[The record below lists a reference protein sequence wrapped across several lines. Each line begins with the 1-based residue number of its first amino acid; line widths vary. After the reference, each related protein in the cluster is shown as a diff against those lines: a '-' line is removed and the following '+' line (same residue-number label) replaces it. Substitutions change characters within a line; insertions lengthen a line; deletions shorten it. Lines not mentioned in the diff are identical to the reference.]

1 MAFGSL
7 EPARIPS
14 RNGSRSP
21 YGNPVVIDSR
31 AKADLLPQVLGIA
44 SLGFLASALGVYF
57 APPLFGQGMLWICII
72 ASFGLIFAVRAARAT
87 PVLAFGLFL
96 LLALVMGFEI
106 SPWIRVLLGT
116 GHAGAVFN
124 AAVTTGVGMGVLG
137 IGAQFL
143 HFNYRR
149 VAGMAGAALLALVL
163 AGVLSMFFHFIQP
176 TVYSYLTLVIFGVL
190 IVVDFMRIRAGG
202 DGMTPVELALGIYL
216 DGLNVFLALTRI
228 FSGRRD

>member
-1 MAFGSL
+1 MNLGSL
-7 EPARIPS
+7 TPAPIRTPGRS
-14 RNGSRSP
+14 SYGS
-21 YGNPVVIDSR
+21 PVIIESR

-57 APPLFGQGMLWICII
+57 APPFFGSGMLWVCII
-72 ASFGLIFAVRAARAT
+72 ASFALIFAVRATRAT
-87 PVLAFGLFL
+87 PVLAFSLFL
-96 LLALVMGFEI
+96 LLAVIMGFEI
-106 SPWIRVLLGT
+106 SPWIRMLIGS
-116 GHAGAVFN
+116 GHSAVVFN

-149 VAGMAGAALLALVL
+149 VAGIAGAALLALVL

-176 TVYSYLTLVIFGVL
+176 TVYSYFTLAIFSVL

-228 FSGRRD
+228 FGGRRD

>member
-1 MAFGSL
+1 MAFL
-7 EPARIPS
+7 EPS
-14 RNGSRSP
+14 RVPLRTRGRSP
-21 YGNPVVIDSR
+21 YGSPIVIESR
-31 AKADLLPQVLGIA
+31 ADMALLPQVLGIA

-57 APPLFGQGMLWICII
+57 APPIYGSAMLWICVIV
-72 ASFGLIFAVRAARAT
+72 SFALIFAVRATRAT
-87 PVLAFGLFL
+87 PVLSFGLFL
-96 LLALVMGFEI
+96 LLAVVMGVEI

-116 GHAGAVFN
+116 GHTGAVFN

-149 VAGMAGAALLALVL
+149 VAGIAGAALMALVI

-176 TVYSYLTLVIFGVL
+176 TVYSWFILAIFSVL